1 MILVFIKI
9 NSALI
14 LLTRKKLMKLSP
26 LFIALLA
33 STTASVYANATDIE
47 HIEVKGSYFNDYKV
61 DNANGAMR
69 TSASLLDTAQSVTVI
84 TDTIVNEQLATTL
97 GEVLTNDASLTP
109 GSKQRNREVFNLRG
123 FELSSSTGYLRDGHQ
138 HWSHYQQPIEI
149 LQQVEV
155 IKGPSSILYG
165 QSGPGGLVNMVTK
178 KPTSQTLF
186 KASADVDQHG
196 STRFMLD
203 AGGALT
209 ESEDLRA
216 RGILVKQDVDYWREY
231 QNGEN
236 RERDRFL
243 GALIV
248 DYDISD
254 NALVRVHYDR
264 TDDEAGL
271 DTGAWIDS
279 NANVIGDDKTI
290 RDMSWAFTDITVEN
304 LGVDLEVF
312 LTENWQVKLG
322 YNEQT
327 FERQR
332 FESSPSK
339 PSNFIEGD
347 SYTSKPY
354 DRFDDWQFKTAFVDF
369 IGEFETFGIQHQL
382 LVGANSLNYYYGQL
396 KTNADSFSFSTGQ
409 TEPPRPTVSYKTD
422 DSLYTSEYDYY
433 GVYVQDLIS
442 ISPQWQVS
450 IGGRYDKQHKEG
462 ANNES
467 FLPKFGVLYHP
478 NASATI
484 YASYSEGFEPQSSD
498 RLKDENDINDGM
510 KLDAVTS
517 EQKEIGI
524 KWQLF
529 DDRLMLTG
537 AIFDISK
544 NGALVTEQL
553 YPAVG
558 SFTTKTTQIGKQRHK
573 GFELS
578 AQGAATDR
586 LFVMASTMYLDAN
599 YERDEK
605 LQGMRPTDA
614 PKWSASLWTRY
625 ELNDVIALNAGA
637 FYEGERFADN
647 ANTVTKDAYTRVDVG
662 ATYKINLNNTDVN
675 LRLNIEN
682 LFDTNYLAGGG
693 LNNVTIGEGASVRL
707 AAQFSF

>member
-1 MILVFIKI
+1 
-9 NSALI
+9 
-14 LLTRKKLMKLSP
+14 MKFNP

-33 STTASVYANATDIE
+33 STSANVFANTANIE
-47 HIEVKGSYFNDYKV
+47 RIEVKGSYFNDYKV
-61 DNANGAMR
+61 DNASGPMR
-69 TSASLLDTAQSVTVI
+69 TSTSLLDTAQSVTVI

-97 GEVLTNDASLTP
+97 GEVLSNDASLTP

-149 LQQVEV
+149 LEQVEV

-178 KPTSQTLF
+178 KPTTQTLF
-186 KASADVDQHG
+186 NASADVDQHG

-209 ESEDLRA
+209 EAEDLRA
-216 RGILVKQDVDYWREY
+216 RGVLVKQDVEYWREY
-231 QNGEN
+231 QNGDN

-243 GALIV
+243 GALVV

-271 DTGAWIDS
+271 DTGAWID
-279 NANVIGDDKTI
+279 NDANIIGDDKTI

-304 LGVDLEVF
+304 MGIDFKVF
-312 LTENWQVKLG
+312 LTDHWHVNLG

-332 FESSPSK
+332 FESAPRK
-339 PSNFIEGD
+339 PSDFIEGD
-347 SYTSKPY
+347 SYQSRPY
-354 DRFDDWQFKTAFVDF
+354 DRFDDWQFKTAFIDF
-369 IGEFETFGIQHQL
+369 IGEFETLGVHHQL
-382 LVGANSLNYYYGQL
+382 LVGANSLDYYYGQL
-396 KTNADSFSFSTGQ
+396 RTSADTINFSAGQ
-409 TEPPRPTVSYKTD
+409 NEPNRPNISYKSD
-422 DSLYTSEYDYY
+422 DTISSSAYDYY
-433 GVYVQDLIS
+433 GIYIQDLIS
-442 ISPQWQVS
+442 FSPEWQLS
-450 IGGRYDKQHKEG
+450 LGGRYDKQSKENS
-462 ANNES
+462 NNES
-467 FLPKFGVLYHP
+467 FVPKVGVLYHP
-478 NASATI
+478 NASATV
-484 YASYSEGFEPQSSD
+484 YASYSEGFEPQNETLVNTSD
-498 RLKDENDINDGM
+498 VNNGM
-510 KLDAVTS
+510 KLDAITS
-517 EQKEIGI
+517 EQKEVGV

-529 DDRLMLTG
+529 DDRLMLSG
-537 AIFDISK
+537 ALFDISK
-544 NGALVTEQL
+544 TGTLVSEDLINPIGDIT
-553 YPAVG
+553 
-558 SFTTKTTQIGKQRHK
+558 SITTQAGEQRHK
-573 GFELS
+573 GFELA

-599 YERDEK
+599 YERDEEK
-605 LQGMRPTDA
+605 LEGKRPTDA

-625 ELNDVIALNAGA
+625 ELNDAIAFNAGA

-647 ANTVTKDAYTRVDVG
+647 ANTVTKQGYTRVDVG
-662 ATYKINLNNTDVN
+662 ATYALKVSNTDIN

-682 LFDTNYLAGGG
+682 LFDKNYLAGGG
-693 LNNVTIGEGASVRL
+693 LNNVTVGEGTNVRL

>member
-1 MILVFIKI
+1 
-9 NSALI
+9 
-14 LLTRKKLMKLSP
+14 MKLSS
-26 LFIALLA
+26 LYIALLA
-33 STTASVYANATDIE
+33 TITTNTYANSTDLE
-47 HIEVKGSYFNDYKV
+47 HIEVKGSFFNDYKV

-69 TSASLLDTAQSVTVI
+69 TSTSLLDTAQSVTVI
-84 TDTIVNEQLATTL
+84 SDIIINEQLATTL
-97 GEVLTNDASLTP
+97 GEVLSNDASLTA

-165 QSGPGGLVNMVTK
+165 QSGPGGLINMVTK
-178 KPTSQTLF
+178 KPTAQTLF
-186 KASADVDQHG
+186 NASADVDQHG

-203 AGGALT
+203 ASGALT
-209 ESEDLRA
+209 DAEDLRA

-243 GALIV
+243 GAFIV

-271 DTGAWIDS
+271 DTGAWIDD

-304 LGVDLEVF
+304 AGIDFKVF
-312 LTENWQVKLG
+312 LNDNWQVKLG

-332 FESSPSK
+332 FESAPRK
-339 PSNFIEGD
+339 PGNFVEGD
-347 SYTSKPY
+347 SYESRPY
-354 DRFDDWQFKTAFVDF
+354 DRFDDWQFKTAFIDF
-369 IGEFETFGIQHQL
+369 IGEFETAGVHHQL
-382 LVGANSLNYYYGQL
+382 LIGANSLDYYYGQRR
-396 KTNADSFSFSTGQ
+396 TSADSFNFIAGQ
-409 TEPPRPTVSYKTD
+409 AEPNRPTVSYKTD
-422 DSLYTSEYDYY
+422 DTISETEYDYY
-433 GVYVQDLIS
+433 GIYVQDLITF
-442 ISPQWQVS
+442 SPQWQLS
-450 IGGRYDKQHKEG
+450 LGGRYDKQTRED

-467 FLPKFGVLYHP
+467 FVPKVGVLYHP

-484 YASYSEGFEPQSSD
+484 YASYSEGFEPQGSD
-498 RLKDENDINDGM
+498 TLVNEDDINNGM

-517 EQKEIGI
+517 EQKEIGV

-529 DDRLMLTG
+529 DDRLMLSG
-537 AIFDISK
+537 ALFDISK
-544 NGALVTEQL
+544 NGTLVTETL
-553 YPAVG
+553 DVPVG
-558 SFTTKTTQIGKQRHK
+558 DLISETNQIGEQRHK
-573 GFELS
+573 GVELT

-599 YERDEK
+599 YERDEDLEGK
-605 LQGMRPTDA
+605 RPTDA

-625 ELNDVIALNAGA
+625 ELNDAIAFNAGA
-637 FYEGERFADN
+637 FYEGERFADS
-647 ANTVTKDAYTRVDVG
+647 ANTITKDAYTRVDVG
-662 ATYKINLNNTDVN
+662 ATYKLKVSKTDVN

-682 LFDTNYLAGGG
+682 LFDEDYLAGGG
-693 LNNVTIGEGASVRL
+693 TNNVTIGEGTNVRL

>member
-1 MILVFIKI
+1 
-9 NSALI
+9 
-14 LLTRKKLMKLSP
+14 MKLNSIY
-26 LFIALLA
+26 IALLA
-33 STTASVYANATDIE
+33 SITTSTYANTTDLE
-47 HIEVKGSYFNDYKV
+47 RIEVKGSYFNDYKV

-69 TSASLLDTAQSVTVI
+69 TSASLLETAQSVTVI
-84 TDTIVNEQLATTL
+84 TDTIISEQLATTL
-97 GEVLTNDASLTP
+97 GEVLTNDASLTA
-109 GSKQRNREVFNLRG
+109 GSQQRNREVFNLRG

-178 KPTSQTLF
+178 KPTAQTLF
-186 KASADVDQHG
+186 NASADVDQHG
-196 STRFMLD
+196 STRFMVD
-203 AGGALT
+203 AAGALT

-271 DTGAWIDS
+271 DTGAWIDD
-279 NANVIGDDKTI
+279 NANVIGSDKTI

-312 LTENWQVKLG
+312 LTDNWQVKLG

-332 FESSPSK
+332 FESAPRMPS
-339 PSNFIEGD
+339 SFAEGD
-347 SYTSKPY
+347 SYESRPY
-354 DRFDDWQFKTAFVDF
+354 DRFDDWQFKTAFIDF
-369 IGEFETFGIQHQL
+369 IGEFKTGSLQHQFL
-382 LVGANSLNYYYGQL
+382 IGANSLDYYYGQRR
-396 KTNADSFSFSTGQ
+396 TSADYFDFSAGQ
-409 TEPPRPTVSYKTD
+409 AEPSRPSVSYKTD
-422 DSLYTSEYDYY
+422 DTVSETEYDYY
-433 GVYVQDLIS
+433 GIYVQDLIS
-442 ISPQWQVS
+442 FSPQWQLS
-450 IGGRYDKQHKEG
+450 LGGRYDKQTREG
-462 ANNES
+462 ADNES
-467 FLPKFGVLYHP
+467 FVPKVGVLYHP
-478 NASATI
+478 NTSATI
-484 YASYSEGFEPQSSD
+484 YASYSEGFEPQGSET
-498 RLKDENDINDGM
+498 LIDETDVNNGM
-510 KLDAVTS
+510 KLDAITS
-517 EQKEIGI
+517 EQREIGI

-529 DDRLMLTG
+529 DDRLLLTG

-544 NGALVTEQL
+544 EGTLVSEQL
-553 YPAVG
+553 ETPIG
-558 SFTTKTTQIGKQRHK
+558 SFTSETNQVGEQRHK
-573 GFELS
+573 GVEVS

-599 YERDEK
+599 FERDEVLEGK
-605 LQGMRPTDA
+605 RPTDA

-625 ELNDVIALNAGA
+625 ELNDAIAINAGA
-637 FYEGERFADN
+637 FYEGERFADSD
-647 ANTVTKDAYTRVDVG
+647 NTITKDAYTRVDVG
-662 ATYKINLNNTDVN
+662 ATYKFNLSNTDIN

-682 LFDTNYLAGGG
+682 LFDKSYLGGG
-693 LNNVTIGEGASVRL
+693 GTSNVTIGEGTNLRL

>member
-1 MILVFIKI
+1 MSWKHQ
-9 NSALI
+9 
-14 LLTRKKLMKLSP
+14 MKLSS
-26 LFIALLA
+26 LYIALLA
-33 STTASVYANATDIE
+33 TITTNTYANSTDLE
-47 HIEVKGSYFNDYKV
+47 HIEVKGSFFNDYKV

-69 TSASLLDTAQSVTVI
+69 TSTSLLDTAQSVTVI
-84 TDTIVNEQLATTL
+84 SDIIINEQLATTL
-97 GEVLTNDASLTP
+97 GEVLSNDASLTA

-165 QSGPGGLVNMVTK
+165 QSGPGGLINMVTK
-178 KPTSQTLF
+178 KPTAQTLF
-186 KASADVDQHG
+186 NASADVDQHG

-203 AGGALT
+203 ASGALT
-209 ESEDLRA
+209 DAEDLRA

-243 GALIV
+243 GAFIV

-271 DTGAWIDS
+271 DTGAWIDD

-290 RDMSWAFTDITVEN
+290 RDMSWAYTDITVEN
-304 LGVDLEVF
+304 AGIDFKVF
-312 LTENWQVKLG
+312 LNDNWQVKLG

-332 FESSPSK
+332 FESAPRK
-339 PSNFIEGD
+339 PGNFVEGD
-347 SYTSKPY
+347 SYESRPY
-354 DRFDDWQFKTAFVDF
+354 DRFDDWQFKTAFIDF
-369 IGEFETFGIQHQL
+369 IGEFETAGVHHQL
-382 LVGANSLNYYYGQL
+382 LIGANSLDYYYGQRR
-396 KTNADSFSFSTGQ
+396 TSADSFNFIAGQ
-409 TEPPRPTVSYKTD
+409 AEPSRPTVSYKTD
-422 DSLYTSEYDYY
+422 DTISETEYDYY
-433 GVYVQDLIS
+433 GIYVQDLITF
-442 ISPQWQVS
+442 SPQWQLS
-450 IGGRYDKQHKEG
+450 LGGRYDKQTRED

-467 FLPKFGVLYHP
+467 FVPKVGVLYHP

-484 YASYSEGFEPQSSD
+484 YASYSEGFEPQGSD
-498 RLKDENDINDGM
+498 TLVNEDDINNGM

-517 EQKEIGI
+517 EQKEIGV

-529 DDRLMLTG
+529 DDRLMLSG
-537 AIFDISK
+537 ALFDISK
-544 NGALVTEQL
+544 NGTLVTETL
-553 YPAVG
+553 DVPVG
-558 SFTTKTTQIGKQRHK
+558 DLTSETNQIGEQRHK
-573 GFELS
+573 GVELT

-599 YERDEK
+599 YERDEELEGK
-605 LQGMRPTDA
+605 RPTDA

-625 ELNDVIALNAGA
+625 ELNDAIAFNAGA
-637 FYEGERFADN
+637 FYEGERFADS
-647 ANTVTKDAYTRVDVG
+647 ANTITKDAYTRVDVG
-662 ATYKINLNNTDVN
+662 ATYKLKVSKTDVN

-682 LFDTNYLAGGG
+682 LFDEDYLAGGG
-693 LNNVTIGEGASVRL
+693 TNNVTIGEGTNVRL

>member
-1 MILVFIKI
+1 
-9 NSALI
+9 
-14 LLTRKKLMKLSP
+14 MKLSS
-26 LFIALLA
+26 LYIALLA
-33 STTASVYANATDIE
+33 TITTNTYANSTDLE
-47 HIEVKGSYFNDYKV
+47 HIEVKGSFFNDYKV

-69 TSASLLDTAQSVTVI
+69 TSTSLLDTAQSVTVI
-84 TDTIVNEQLATTL
+84 SDIIINEQLATTL
-97 GEVLTNDASLTP
+97 GEVLSNDASLTA

-165 QSGPGGLVNMVTK
+165 QSGPGGLINMVTK
-178 KPTSQTLF
+178 KPTLF
-186 KASADVDQHG
+186 NASADVDQHG

-203 AGGALT
+203 ASGALT
-209 ESEDLRA
+209 DAEDLRA

-271 DTGAWIDS
+271 DTGAWIDD

-304 LGVDLEVF
+304 AGIDFKVF
-312 LTENWQVKLG
+312 LNDNWQVKLG

-332 FESSPSK
+332 FESAPRK
-339 PSNFIEGD
+339 PGNFIEGD
-347 SYTSKPY
+347 SYESRPY
-354 DRFDDWQFKTAFVDF
+354 DRFDDWQFKTAFIDF
-369 IGEFETFGIQHQL
+369 IGEFETAGVHHQL
-382 LVGANSLNYYYGQL
+382 LIGANSLDYYYGQRR
-396 KTNADSFSFSTGQ
+396 TSADSFNFIAGQ
-409 TEPPRPTVSYKTD
+409 AEPSRPTVSYKTD
-422 DSLYTSEYDYY
+422 DTISETEYDYY
-433 GVYVQDLIS
+433 GIYVQDLITF
-442 ISPQWQVS
+442 SPQWQLS
-450 IGGRYDKQHKEG
+450 LGGRYDKQTRED

-467 FLPKFGVLYHP
+467 FVPKVGVLYHP
-478 NASATI
+478 NASATV
-484 YASYSEGFEPQSSD
+484 YASYSEGFEPQGSD
-498 RLKDENDINDGM
+498 TLVNEDDINNGM

-517 EQKEIGI
+517 EQKEIGV

-529 DDRLMLTG
+529 DDRLMLSG
-537 AIFDISK
+537 ALFDISK
-544 NGALVTEQL
+544 NGTLVTETL
-553 YPAVG
+553 DVPVG
-558 SFTTKTTQIGKQRHK
+558 DLISETNQIGEQRHK
-573 GFELS
+573 GVELT

-599 YERDEK
+599 YERDEDLEGK
-605 LQGMRPTDA
+605 RPTDA

-625 ELNDVIALNAGA
+625 ELNDAIAFNAGA
-637 FYEGERFADN
+637 FYEGERFADS
-647 ANTVTKDAYTRVDVG
+647 ANTITKDAYTRVDVG
-662 ATYKINLNNTDVN
+662 ATYKLKVSKTDVN

-682 LFDTNYLAGGG
+682 LFDEDYLAGGG
-693 LNNVTIGEGASVRL
+693 TNNVTIGEGTNVRL

>member
-1 MILVFIKI
+1 
-9 NSALI
+9 
-14 LLTRKKLMKLSP
+14 MKLNP

-33 STTASVYANATDIE
+33 STSANVFANTANIE
-47 HIEVKGSYFNDYKV
+47 RIEVKGSYFNDYRV
-61 DNANGAMR
+61 DNASGAMR
-69 TSASLLDTAQSVTVI
+69 TSTSLLDTAQSVTVI

-97 GEVLTNDASLTP
+97 GEVLSNDASLTP

-149 LQQVEV
+149 LEQVEV

-178 KPTSQTLF
+178 KPTAQTLF
-186 KASADVDQHG
+186 NASADVDQHG

-209 ESEDLRA
+209 EAEDLRA
-216 RGILVKQDVDYWREY
+216 RGVLVKQDVEYWREY
-231 QNGEN
+231 QNGDN

-243 GALIV
+243 GALVV

-271 DTGAWIDS
+271 DTGAWID
-279 NANVIGDDKTI
+279 NDANIIGNDKTI

-304 LGVDLEVF
+304 MGIDFNVF
-312 LTENWQVKLG
+312 LADNWQVKLG

-332 FESSPSK
+332 FESAPRK
-339 PSNFIEGD
+339 PSDFIEGD
-347 SYTSKPY
+347 SYQSRPY
-354 DRFDDWQFKTAFVDF
+354 DRFDDWQFKTAFIDF
-369 IGEFETFGIQHQL
+369 IGEFETVGVHHQL
-382 LVGANSLNYYYGQL
+382 LIGANSLDYYYGQL
-396 KTNADSFSFSTGQ
+396 RTSADAINFSAGQ
-409 TEPPRPTVSYKTD
+409 NEPNRPNISYKSD
-422 DSLYTSEYDYY
+422 DTISSSAYDYY
-433 GVYVQDLIS
+433 GIYIQDLIS
-442 ISPQWQVS
+442 FSPKWQLS
-450 IGGRYDKQHKEG
+450 LGGRYDKQSKENS
-462 ANNES
+462 NNES
-467 FLPKFGVLYHP
+467 FVPKVGVLYHP
-478 NASATI
+478 NASATV
-484 YASYSEGFEPQSSD
+484 YASYSEGFEPQNET
-498 RLKDENDINDGM
+498 LENENDVNNGM
-510 KLDAVTS
+510 KLDAITS
-517 EQKEIGI
+517 EQREVGV

-529 DDRLMLTG
+529 DDRLMLSG
-537 AIFDISK
+537 ALFDISK
-544 NGALVTEQL
+544 TGTLVSENLINPIGDIT
-553 YPAVG
+553 
-558 SFTTKTTQIGKQRHK
+558 SITTQAGEQRHK

-599 YERDEK
+599 YERDEELEGK
-605 LQGMRPTDA
+605 RPTDA

-625 ELNDVIALNAGA
+625 ELNDAIAFNAGA

-647 ANTVTKDAYTRVDVG
+647 ANTVTKQGYTRVDVG
-662 ATYKINLNNTDVN
+662 ATYALKVSNTDIN

-682 LFDTNYLAGGG
+682 LFDKNYLAGGG
-693 LNNVTIGEGASVRL
+693 LNNVTVGEGTNVRL

>member
-1 MILVFIKI
+1 MSWKHQ
-9 NSALI
+9 
-14 LLTRKKLMKLSP
+14 MKLSS
-26 LFIALLA
+26 LYIALLA
-33 STTASVYANATDIE
+33 TITTNTYANSTDLE

-69 TSASLLDTAQSVTVI
+69 TSTSLLDTAQSVTVI
-84 TDTIVNEQLATTL
+84 SDIIINEQLATTL
-97 GEVLTNDASLTP
+97 GEVLSNDASLTA

-165 QSGPGGLVNMVTK
+165 QSGPGGLINMVTK
-178 KPTSQTLF
+178 KPTAQTLF
-186 KASADVDQHG
+186 NASADLDQHG

-203 AGGALT
+203 ASGALT
-209 ESEDLRA
+209 DAEDLRA

-243 GALIV
+243 GAFIV

-271 DTGAWIDS
+271 DTGAWIDD

-304 LGVDLEVF
+304 AGIDFKVF
-312 LTENWQVKLG
+312 LNDNWQVKLG

-332 FESSPSK
+332 FESAPRK
-339 PSNFIEGD
+339 PGNFVEGD
-347 SYTSKPY
+347 SYESRPY
-354 DRFDDWQFKTAFVDF
+354 DRFDDWQFKTAFIDF
-369 IGEFETFGIQHQL
+369 IGEFETAGVHHQL
-382 LVGANSLNYYYGQL
+382 LIGANSLDYYYGQRR
-396 KTNADSFSFSTGQ
+396 TSADSFNFIAGQ
-409 TEPPRPTVSYKTD
+409 AEPSRPTVSYKTD
-422 DSLYTSEYDYY
+422 DTISETEYDYY
-433 GVYVQDLIS
+433 GIYVQDLITF
-442 ISPQWQVS
+442 SPQWQLS
-450 IGGRYDKQHKEG
+450 LGGRYDKQTRED

-467 FLPKFGVLYHP
+467 FVPKVGVLYHP

-484 YASYSEGFEPQSSD
+484 YASYSEGFEPQGSD
-498 RLKDENDINDGM
+498 TLVNEDDINNGM

-517 EQKEIGI
+517 EQKEIGV

-529 DDRLMLTG
+529 DDRLMLSG
-537 AIFDISK
+537 ALFDISK
-544 NGALVTEQL
+544 NGTLVTETL
-553 YPAVG
+553 DIPVG
-558 SFTTKTTQIGKQRHK
+558 DLISETNQIGEQRHK
-573 GFELS
+573 GVELT

-599 YERDEK
+599 YERDEELEGK
-605 LQGMRPTDA
+605 RPTDA

-625 ELNDVIALNAGA
+625 ELNDAIAFNAGA
-637 FYEGERFADN
+637 FYEGERFADS
-647 ANTVTKDAYTRVDVG
+647 ANTITKDAYTRVDVG
-662 ATYKINLNNTDVN
+662 ATYKLKVSKTDVN

-682 LFDTNYLAGGG
+682 LFDEDYLAGGG
-693 LNNVTIGEGASVRL
+693 TNNVTIGESTNVRL